1 MHSFII
7 ITATQQKWIVAE
19 DDNWKEII
27 ISWYKLEQYLLPM
40 LELKRK
46 YYVNEITDLLLSI
59 SDKRVK
65 LMNSKQ
71 KATNDH
77 NMKNNEH
84 AFEDIG
90 EPYDSRSKH
99 NQQDD
104 IIYDIEDV
112 KDCLE
117 EFQQAIVLV
126 RSILKKAESDTKN
139 RDKLLQELKKV
150 QLENLK
156 QLSAK
161 LEKFIKTKDSTKDV
175 VRQRLLSQFKEL
187 NEIYQTQILKNE
199 LLKKPIAQQSNKMT
213 AVSHNPKPSTK
224 MVNKGTDTSS
234 DDESGNGELQL
245 QVKQKL
251 TSAQKSTLNV
261 ERAIAIETNQKI
273 SEIQS
278 EMLQVNEIF
287 RDLNQLLEE
296 QDLLIDVIANN
307 VESANENTK
316 QGNKDLKE
324 AKNLHNFK
332 FY

>member
-1 MHSFII
+1 
-7 ITATQQKWIVAE
+7 
-19 DDNWKEII
+19 
-27 ISWYKLEQYLLPM
+27 M
-40 LELKRK
+40 LGLKRK
-46 YYVNEITDLLLSI
+46 YYVNEIIDLLLSI
-59 SDKRVK
+59 SNKRVK
-65 LMNSKQ
+65 FTNSKQ
-71 KATNDH
+71 KVTNGH

-84 AFEDIG
+84 AFEDID
-90 EPYDSRSKH
+90 EFHDRRCKQ

-104 IIYDIEDV
+104 IIYDIEDA

-117 EFQQAIVLV
+117 EFQQSIVLV
-126 RSILKKAESDTKN
+126 RSILKKAESDIMN

-161 LEKFIKTKDSTKDV
+161 LEKFIKTKDGTKDV
-175 VRQRLLSQFKEL
+175 VKQRLLSQFREL

-213 AVSHNPKPSTK
+213 AVSHNSKPNNK
-224 MVNKGTDTSS
+224 MAKQGTDSSTDFSS
-234 DDESGNGELQL
+234 DEEIDNGKQQL
-245 QVKQKL
+245 QMKQKL
-251 TSAQKSTLNV
+251 ASTQKSTLDV
-261 ERAIAIETNQKI
+261 ERAIAIETNEKI

-287 RDLNQLLEE
+287 RDLNLLLEE

-316 QGNKDLKE
+316 QGIKDLKK
-324 AKNLHNFK
+324 AKDLHNFK